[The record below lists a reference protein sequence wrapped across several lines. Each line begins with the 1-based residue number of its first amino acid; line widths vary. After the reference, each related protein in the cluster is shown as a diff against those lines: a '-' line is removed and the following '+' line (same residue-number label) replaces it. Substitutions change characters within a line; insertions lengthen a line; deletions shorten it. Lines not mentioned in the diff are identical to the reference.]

1 MNDKPTNTRTVSI
14 DDDRGLGLAL
24 FMVFIVACL
33 LVIDAVALL
42 ALVPAWWVLGFAFGV
57 HALMTAAFTLAV
69 FNALSGGAL
78 GLRGGIDK
86 QAAAVDEQGA
96 RIHVLE
102 PPARAVMEQRD
113 AYPTAA

>member
-1 MNDKPTNTRTVSI
+1 MNDKPTNTTIVSI

-24 FMVFIVACL
+24 FLVFIVACL

-57 HALMTAAFTLAV
+57 HALMTGAVLLAV

-78 GLRGGIDK
+78 GLGGGVDK
-86 QAAAVDEQGA
+86 QGAGVGQEGAV
-96 RIHVLE
+96 IHELE
-102 PPARAVMEQRD
+102 PPARAPSERRH
-113 AYPTAA
+113 AYPAAA